1 MEELIR
7 ILEAL
12 HPDVDFET
20 AEGLVDNKIIDSF
33 DIITVISEVSEEF
46 GVVISAEHI
55 VPENFNSAKAL
66 WALIERLENE

>member
-46 GVVISAEHI
+46 GVIISAEHV